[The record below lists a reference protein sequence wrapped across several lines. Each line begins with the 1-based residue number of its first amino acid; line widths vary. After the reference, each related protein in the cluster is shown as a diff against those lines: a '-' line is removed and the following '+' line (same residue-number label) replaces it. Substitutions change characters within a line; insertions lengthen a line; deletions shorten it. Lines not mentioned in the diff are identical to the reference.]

1 MKLFCQKD
9 GINTMYIQKKD
20 LKYYQQYQSD
30 LDTQIRNV
38 QEDEFI
44 SLVDI
49 DAIDFFSK
57 EKQILDYQENIS
69 LSLSELQEK
78 ANQLMQGQEDLPTF
92 FLYNQ
97 LEDISALCSF
107 KLGKIALP
115 LPLIED
121 MNGPYFSNGTYKI
134 RTLVDPFK
142 VSIRKVTGKDFEKE
156 EVIPQKIVEQATIYT
171 KRKLGY
177 SGDLAYCYE
186 TIPSKDL
193 GQTILDIRFKDHEK
207 LISQVEPVIKPQTE
221 VVLPKSTIKQKIKN
235 ILQHK
240 VMKKN

>member
-1 MKLFCQKD
+1 MD
-9 GINTMYIQKKD
+9 
-20 LKYYQQYQSD
+20 
-30 LDTQIRNV
+30 
-38 QEDEFI
+38 
-44 SLVDI
+44 VDV
-49 DAIDFFSK
+49 IDFFSK
-57 EKQILDYQENIS
+57 EKQILDYQENIA

-78 ANQLMQGQEDLPTF
+78 ANQLMQGQEGLPTF

-107 KLGKIALP
+107 KLGKIVLP

-134 RTLVDPFK
+134 RTLIDPFK
-142 VSIRKVTGKDFEKE
+142 VSIRKVSGEDFDREDI
-156 EVIPQKIVEQATIYT
+156 IPQKIVEQSTVYT

-186 TIPSKDL
+186 TIASKDP
-193 GQTILDIRFKDHEK
+193 GQTILDIRFEDHEK
-207 LISQVEPVIKPQTE
+207 LISQVGPVITPQTE
-221 VVLPKSTIKQKIKN
+221 IVLPKSTIKQKIKN